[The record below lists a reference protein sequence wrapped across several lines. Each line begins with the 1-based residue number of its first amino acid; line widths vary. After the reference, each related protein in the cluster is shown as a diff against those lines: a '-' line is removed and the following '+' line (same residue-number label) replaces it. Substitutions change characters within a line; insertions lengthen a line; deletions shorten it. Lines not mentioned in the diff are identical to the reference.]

1 MVRNPN
7 DAYFSYQFAATYNIN
22 DKNIIR
28 AVASRSNSGAFQAQ
42 NFLDIREDIFPGFSA
57 GFIGNENLE
66 LFQVQ
71 LFELGYRSKFMDN
84 LEFNAELF
92 YQTTQ
97 NSNDIVQDVTP
108 TTAFAQFTNLDIEAT
123 QVGATFSM
131 NFIPTT
137 QWQIKP
143 FVTVQKTETEKLP
156 TGLNTANADPV
167 NNIEN
172 TIGADNEQTPSV
184 FGGLYVNFS
193 PTSKWNLNLNAYYI
207 GEQTQYSF
215 YDFSNPANT
224 LGEIDGKVIMN
235 AKVAYS
241 ISNKFNVF
249 VNGRNILNSDSR
261 EFYGADRNG
270 MQILGGFNFQL

>member
-1 MVRNPN
+1 
-7 DAYFSYQFAATYNIN
+7 
-22 DKNIIR
+22 
-28 AVASRSNSGAFQAQ
+28 
-42 NFLDIREDIFPGFSA
+42 
-57 GFIGNENLE
+57 
-66 LFQVQ
+66 
-71 LFELGYRSKFMDN
+71 MDN

-172 TIGADNEQTPSV
+172 TIDADNEQTPSV